1 MAKEKVQKKAR
12 DKWREKVWFTIMAPD
27 FLGGKEIAM
36 SPAEDGEAMVS
47 RKVEVP
53 ISDLTGNFKRANAKA
68 IFQVTGCQ
76 GSKCSTQFIGHYLSD
91 DYIRRMVRRRKERID
106 IIRDYTTSDG
116 SVVTFKVVIVT
127 DGKLTNTKR
136 LQIRHTVDGM
146 LESKIRGGMGFQD
159 TVRYIIGEDIY
170 NDIIESTKDIYPPI
184 KKVELRKTEVKGQSV
199 QPAQG
204 EQQQEVETE
213 APAGS

>member
-146 LESKIRGGMGFQD
+146 LESKIRGHGLPGHRALHNRRGHIQRHHREHQGHIPPHKEGGAQED
-159 TVRYIIGEDIY
+159 RGEGPVRATG
-170 NDIIESTKDIYPPI
+170 TG
-184 KKVELRKTEVKGQSV
+184 R
-199 QPAQG
+199 A
-204 EQQQEVETE
+204 
-213 APAGS
+213 AAGSGDRGPCR